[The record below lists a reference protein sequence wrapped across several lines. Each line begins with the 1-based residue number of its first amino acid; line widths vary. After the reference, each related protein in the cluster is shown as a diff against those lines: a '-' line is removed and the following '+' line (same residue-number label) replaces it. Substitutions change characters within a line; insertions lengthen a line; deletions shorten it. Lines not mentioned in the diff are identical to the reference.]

1 MFSGAD
7 QLVVGG
13 GIAAACKYSLGSVWA
28 ASGRRKFFND
38 GSAFNDPPPS
48 TTHTPVPH
56 PLALEPLSP
65 ATPPPHTHTYTHTPV
80 PHPLALEP
88 LSRQPFPAHKRF
100 W

>member
-7 QLVVGG
+7 QLVVAG

-65 ATPPPHTHTYTHTPV
+65 ATLPSKQYCFTPL
-80 PHPLALEP
+80 P
-88 LSRQPFPAHKRF
+88 
-100 W
+100 